1 MVAFEQG
8 AALGKG
14 QSPGLW
20 CRMIP
25 IPTLRLLSLAACA
38 WLLVMPA
45 RADFASGWDALGSDD
60 AGGARLAWLDAAYTG
75 DVDLQFN
82 IGLLHE
88 SGLLGDIDFEKAIR
102 WYRPAAARGLPAA
115 QNRLAGLAILGMG
128 MEQDTDLGLDL
139 LTKAAEAG
147 YAPAQNNLA
156 MVYENG
162 THVLASADLASLWY
176 HRAALQG
183 LPEAQ
188 YGLARLFIGGEG
200 GSDPEQALRWYQAA
214 AEAGFAQAENNLA
227 LMYEQGEGVTKDLA
241 AAVYWYRRAAEKDLA
256 VAQNNLAIMLQY
268 GRGAEINPLSAA
280 TWYQASALGGDP
292 FGQINL
298 ANAYA
303 NGIGVE
309 QDLIEAYAW
318 ILIARISGNEDAGVV
333 AEEYAR
339 RLSPRLDVD
348 ARHEAI
354 ARAQALRDQVD
365 VDVARRQERAL
376 WPLPIEEMGSLPAAA
391 QRYLKELGYLD
402 GLIDGIAGPATAN
415 AIQRFQRDRGLETD
429 GRISE
434 TLIAALTEAF
444 ATMTTTTGDNG
455 A

>member
-1 MVAFEQG
+1 MMFT
-8 AALGKG
+8 
-14 QSPGLW
+14 
-20 CRMIP
+20 P
-25 IPTLRLLSLAACA
+25 ILRLLSLVTCA
-38 WLLVMPA
+38 WFLAMPA
-45 RADFASGWDALGSDD
+45 RADFGSGWDALAAGD
-60 AGGARLAWLDAAYTG
+60 AGAARVAWLDAAYTG

-88 SGLLGDIDFEKAIR
+88 SGLLGEIDYEKAIR

-115 QNRLAGLAILGMG
+115 QNRLADLAIQGLGM
-128 MEQDTDLGLDL
+128 EPDTDLGLDL

-162 THVLASADLASLWY
+162 AHVLASADLASLWY

-188 YGLARLFIGGEG
+188 YGLARLFIAGEG
-200 GSDPEQALRWYQAA
+200 GSDPEQGFRWYQAA

-227 LMYEQGEGVTKDLA
+227 LMYEQGEGVAKDLT
-241 AAVYWYRRAAEKDLA
+241 AAVYWYHRAAEKGLA

-268 GRGAEINPLSAA
+268 GRGTEISPLSAA
-280 TWYQASALGGDP
+280 TWYQAAALGGDP

-303 NGIGVE
+303 NGIGVD
-309 QDLIEAYAW
+309 QDLTEAYAW
-318 ILIARISGNEDAGVV
+318 ILIARISGEEAAGDV
-333 AEEYAR
+333 AVEYAR
-339 RLSPRLDVD
+339 RLSPRLDTD

-354 ARAQALRDQVD
+354 ARAQILRDTVD
-365 VDVARRQERAL
+365 AEVAQREEYDL
-376 WPLPIEEMGSLPAAA
+376 WPMAIEEMGSLPVAA
-391 QRYLKELGYLD
+391 QRYLKELGYLN
-402 GLIDGIAGPATAN
+402 GLIDGIAGPATSD
-415 AIQRFQRDRGLETD
+415 AIARFQNDRGMEAD

-434 TLIAALTEAF
+434 TLIAALTEAY
-444 ATMTTTTGDNG
+444 ATMDTTKGENG

>member
-1 MVAFEQG
+1 
-8 AALGKG
+8 
-14 QSPGLW
+14 
-20 CRMIP
+20 MISTP
-25 IPTLRLLSLAACA
+25 ILRLLSLVTSA
-38 WLLVMPA
+38 WLLVIPA
-45 RADFASGWDALGSDD
+45 RADFGSGWDALA
-60 AGGARLAWLDAAYTG
+60 AGDTTAARVAWLDAAYTG

-88 SGLLGDIDFEKAIR
+88 SGLLGEVDYEKAIR

-115 QNRLAGLAILGMG
+115 QNRLAGLAIMGLGM
-128 MEQDTDLGLDL
+128 EVDADLGLDL

-162 THVLASADLASLWY
+162 THVLANADLASLWY

-188 YGLARLFIGGEG
+188 YGLARLFIAGEG
-200 GSDPEQALRWYQAA
+200 GSDPEQGFRWYQAA
-214 AEAGFAQAENNLA
+214 AEAGYAEAENNLA
-227 LMYEQGEGVTKDLA
+227 LMYEQGEGVAKDLA
-241 AAVYWYRRAAEKDLA
+241 AAVYWYRRAAEKGLA

-268 GRGAEINPLSAA
+268 GRGTEINPLSAA
-280 TWYQASALGGDP
+280 IWYQASALGGDP

-318 ILIARISGNEDAGVV
+318 ILISRISGDEAAGEI
-333 AEEYAR
+333 AQEYAR
-339 RLSPRLDVD
+339 RLSPRLDTD
-348 ARHEAI
+348 ARHQAI
-354 ARAQALRDQVD
+354 ARAQILREEVSLE
-365 VDVARRQERAL
+365 VVHREEREL
-376 WPLPIEEMGSLPAAA
+376 WPLAIEEMGSMPAAA
-391 QRYLKELGYLD
+391 QRYLKELGYL
-402 GLIDGIAGPATAN
+402 GGVIDGIAGPATAN
-415 AIQRFQRDRGLETD
+415 AIQAFQRDHGMEVD

-434 TLIAALTEAF
+434 ALITALTEAY
-444 ATMTTTTGDNG
+444 ATMDTTTGENG